1 MLKSMWNHDKN
12 FKTTSNDLKQHKK
25 MLIGKN
31 WRQLGKMTIID
42 PNGDFLGK
50 TMLEYGFGLCR
61 SKYHH
66 HICSE

>member
-1 MLKSMWNHDKN
+1 
-12 FKTTSNDLKQHKK
+12 
-25 MLIGKN
+25 MLISKN

-66 HICSE
+66 HIRPNTEPNTDYFLLIFAI